1 MFKIGDFSRFT
12 CVSVKMLRH
21 YDEIGLLKP
30 ARVDAESG
38 YRYYSADQLPRLNR
52 IIALKELGFGL
63 EQISQLL
70 SDDLSDEQIKGMLRL
85 RRAEIEQD
93 LRIEEFRLAQVEA
106 RLWQIEQAQGRVL
119 YDVIL
124 RQVRSQTMAT
134 LRESVSS
141 MGMPITRMFD
151 ELEAYV
157 AKHRA
162 RAAASPLMLFH
173 DTEYRE
179 TELDIEVAVPIT
191 QSIPDTDR
199 IKVREVQGGSMAC
212 VVYTG
217 SYSKTPEVLTTLL
230 LWLQQHSYAIA
241 GPLREVY
248 LRFGADN
255 VEELNLPAAFLASE
269 SASYVT
275 ELQLP
280 VRSQDKDST

>member
-1 MFKIGDFSRFT
+1 
-12 CVSVKMLRH
+12 
-21 YDEIGLLKP
+21 
-30 ARVDAESG
+30 
-38 YRYYSADQLPRLNR
+38 
-52 IIALKELGFGL
+52 
-63 EQISQLL
+63 
-70 SDDLSDEQIKGMLRL
+70 MLRL
-85 RRAEIEQD
+85 RRAEIERD
-93 LRIEEFRLAQVEA
+93 LRAEEFRLAQVEA
-106 RLWQIEQAQGRVL
+106 RLWQIEQTQGRAL

-124 RQVRSQTMAT
+124 RQVQPQMMAT

-141 MGMPITRMFD
+141 MGMPITGLFD

-162 RAAASPLMLFH
+162 RAAASPIMLFH

-179 TELDIEVAVPIT
+179 TDLDIEIAVPIT
-191 QSIPDTDR
+191 QSIPDTGH
-199 IKVREVQGGSMAC
+199 IKVREVQGGPMAC

-217 SYSKTPEVLTTLL
+217 SYSKTPTPEVLTTLL
-230 LWLQQHSYAIA
+230 LWLPQHDYAIA

-248 LRFGADN
+248 LRFGAAN

-280 VRSQDKDST
+280 VCFQDSD

>member
-1 MFKIGDFSRFT
+1 MFRIGDFSRFT

-52 IIALKELGFGL
+52 IIALKELGFSL
-63 EQISQLL
+63 EQVAQLL
-70 SDDLSDEQIKGMLRL
+70 NDSLSDEQIKGMLRL
-85 RRAEIEQD
+85 RRAEIERD
-93 LRIEEFRLAQVEA
+93 LRAEEYRLAQVEA
-106 RLWQIEQAQGRVL
+106 RLWQIEQTQGRAL

-124 RQVRSQTMAT
+124 RQVQPQMMAT

-141 MGMPITRMFD
+141 MGMPITHLFD

-157 AKHRA
+157 AAYRA

-179 TELDIEVAVPIT
+179 IDLDIEVAVPLA

-199 IKVREVQGGSMAC
+199 IKVREVQGGPMAC

-230 LWLQQHSYAIA
+230 LWLQQHNYAIA

-255 VEELNLPAAFLASE
+255 VEKLNLPAAFLASE

-280 VRSQDKDST
+280 VRFQDKDSR